1 MRKTK
6 IICTLGPAVDN
17 PDILEKLMLAGMDV
31 ARINFSHGNYEE
43 QQDRIERV
51 KEVRSHFITTR
62 FCFASSRYMLSP
74 NECRFWS
81 NASCPQSCGAHFFV
95 YFPSIY
101 AKLFV

>member
-51 KEVRSHFITTR
+51 KEENKEAISGNLDILKEF
-62 FCFASSRYMLSP
+62 
-74 NECRFWS
+74 
-81 NASCPQSCGAHFFV
+81 
-95 YFPSIY
+95 
-101 AKLFV
+101 K

>member
-51 KEVRSHFITTR
+51 KEVRKRVNKPISLLLDRTR
-62 FCFASSRYMLSP
+62 NKNRKIC
-74 NECRFWS
+74 
-81 NASCPQSCGAHFFV
+81 
-95 YFPSIY
+95 
-101 AKLFV
+101 

>member
-17 PDILEKLMLAGMDV
+17 PEILEQLMLAGMDV

-51 KEVRSHFITTR
+51 KEVRKKVNKPISFGFGFFEWNNDVIFEEMYRNYAFPLFFFAILHYNKTR
-62 FCFASSRYMLSP
+62 T
-74 NECRFWS
+74 
-81 NASCPQSCGAHFFV
+81 
-95 YFPSIY
+95 
-101 AKLFV
+101 

>member
-51 KEVRSHFITTR
+51 KEVRKRVNKPIISIIKTSILTTTTKIPTLTLLASIIIITVVGTV
-62 FCFASSRYMLSP
+62 LSYH
-74 NECRFWS
+74 R
-81 NASCPQSCGAHFFV
+81 
-95 YFPSIY
+95 
-101 AKLFV
+101 